1 MTQNT
6 IAMVDIKFAVKK
18 AKEYLADFFPEEIDT
33 IRLEE
38 TELNE
43 EGDIWKVTLSFLQK
57 KDPVSTVK
65 MSPMATGMAATG
77 FAGMFEGSVPSEY
90 RVYKS
95 LKVRKS
101 DGEVLGMTI
110 WKA

>member
-1 MTQNT
+1 MVQNT
-6 IAMVDIKFAVKK
+6 DVMVDIKSAVKK
-18 AKEYLADFFPEEIDT
+18 AKEYLAEFFPEEIDS

-43 EGDIWKVTLSFLQK
+43 EGDIWKVTLSFLRET
-57 KDPVSTVK
+57 DPISTVK
-65 MSPMATGMAATG
+65 TSPFST
-77 FAGMFEGSVPSEY
+77 MFEGTIPAEH

-110 WKA
+110 WKP

>member
-6 IAMVDIKFAVKK
+6 NVMVDIKFAVKK
-18 AKEYLADFFPEEIDT
+18 AKEYLADFFPEEINS

-43 EGDIWKVTLSFLQK
+43 EGNIWKVTLSFLAET
-57 KDPVSTVK
+57 DPISTVK
-65 MSPMATGMAATG
+65 TSTFST
-77 FAGMFEGSVPSEY
+77 MFEGSMPSEH

-101 DGEVLGMTI
+101 DGEVLSMTI

>member
-1 MTQNT
+1 M
-6 IAMVDIKFAVKK
+6 IDIKTAVKK
-18 AKEYLADFFPEEIDT
+18 AKVYLIDFFPEKADS

-43 EGDIWKVTLSFLQK
+43 DGNFWKVTLSFLEE
-57 KDPVSTVK
+57 KDKETMVKSPLSTIFEHQI
-65 MSPMATGMAATG
+65 ATD
-77 FAGMFEGSVPSEY
+77 Y

-95 LKVRKS
+95 LKVRAK

>member
-1 MTQNT
+1 M
-6 IAMVDIKFAVKK
+6 IDIKLAVKK
-18 AKEYLADFFPEEIDT
+18 AKEYLVDFFPEKADS

-43 EGDIWKVTLSFLQK
+43 DGNFWKVTLSFLEE
-57 KDPVSTVK
+57 KDKEVMVRSPLTAIFEHQISTD
-65 MSPMATGMAATG
+65 
-77 FAGMFEGSVPSEY
+77 Y

-95 LKVRKS
+95 LKVRAK

>member
-1 MTQNT
+1 M
-6 IAMVDIKFAVKK
+6 IDIKAAVKK
-18 AKEYLADFFPEEIDT
+18 AKEYLVDFFPEKADS

-38 TELNE
+38 TELDEN
-43 EGDIWKVTLSFLQK
+43 GNFWKVTLSFIEENDNIDMTPK
-57 KDPVSTVK
+57 SNFST
-65 MSPMATGMAATG
+65 
-77 FAGMFEGSVPSEY
+77 MFSGSIVADY

-95 LKVRKS
+95 LKVRAK

>member
-1 MTQNT
+1 MVQNSDV
-6 IAMVDIKFAVKK
+6 MVDIKSSVKK
-18 AKEYLADFFPEEIDT
+18 AKEYLVEFFPEKTDS

-43 EGDIWKVTLSFLQK
+43 QGNYWKVTLSFLEDS
-57 KDPVSTVK
+57 DPISTVNT
-65 MSPMATGMAATG
+65 SP
-77 FAGMFEGSVPSEY
+77 FAMMLEGQRPSEY

-95 LKVRKS
+95 LKVRAK

>member
-1 MTQNT
+1 M
-6 IAMVDIKFAVKK
+6 IDIKSAVKK
-18 AKEYLADFFPEEIDT
+18 AMGYLAEFFPEKTDS

-43 EGDIWKVTLSFLQK
+43 DGEFWNVTLSFLED
-57 KDPVSTVK
+57 KDNLDIDGTAVK
-65 MSPMATGMAATG
+65 SPFAT
-77 FAGMFEGSVPSEY
+77 MFETPIASNY

-95 LKVRKS
+95 LKVRAN
-101 DGEVLGMTI
+101 DGEVLGMKI

>member
-1 MTQNT
+1 M
-6 IAMVDIKFAVKK
+6 IGIKLAVKK
-18 AKEYLADFFPEEIDT
+18 AKEYLVDFFPEKADS

-43 EGDIWKVTLSFLQK
+43 DSEFWKVTLSFLEERDNLDSEGMVLK
-57 KDPVSTVK
+57 
-65 MSPMATGMAATG
+65 SPLAA
-77 FAGMFEGSVPSEY
+77 MFETQIASNY

-95 LKVRKS
+95 LKVRAS

>member
-1 MTQNT
+1 M
-6 IAMVDIKFAVKK
+6 IDIKSAVKK
-18 AKEYLADFFPEEIDT
+18 AKEYLIDFFPDKADS

-38 TELNE
+38 TEFNE
-43 EGDIWKVTLSFLQK
+43 NANIWKVTLSFMEERDQVALMAK
-57 KDPVSTVK
+57 
-65 MSPMATGMAATG
+65 SPLAD
-77 FAGMFEGSVPSEY
+77 MFQGSMPSEY

-95 LKVRKS
+95 LKIRAK

>member
-1 MTQNT
+1 M
-6 IAMVDIKFAVKK
+6 IDIKTAVKK
-18 AKEYLADFFPEEIDT
+18 AKEYLVDFFPEKADS

-38 TELNE
+38 TEFNE
-43 EGDIWKVTLSFLQK
+43 NADVWKVTLSFMEERDQVASVTK
-57 KDPVSTVK
+57 
-65 MSPMATGMAATG
+65 SPLAD
-77 FAGMFEGSVPSEY
+77 MFQGSIPSEY

-95 LKVRKS
+95 LKIRAK

>member
-1 MTQNT
+1 M
-6 IAMVDIKFAVKK
+6 IDIKSAVKR
-18 AKEYLADFFPEEIDT
+18 AKEYLAEFFPEKIDS

-43 EGDIWKVTLSFLQK
+43 DGNFWKVTLSFLEEREQVALTTK
-57 KDPVSTVK
+57 SALSD
-65 MSPMATGMAATG
+65 
-77 FAGMFEGSVPSEY
+77 MFQASLPSEY

-95 LKVRKS
+95 LKIRAK
-101 DGEVLGMTI
+101 DGELIGMNI

>member
-1 MTQNT
+1 ML
-6 IAMVDIKFAVKK
+6 DIKSAVKK
-18 AKEYLADFFPEEIDT
+18 AKEYLVDFFPEKADS

-43 EGDIWKVTLSFLQK
+43 EGGFWKVTLSFIEENDNVDVMPK
-57 KDPVSTVK
+57 SNFST
-65 MSPMATGMAATG
+65 
-77 FAGMFEGSVPSEY
+77 MFGGSLVADY

-95 LKVRKS
+95 LKVRAS

>member
-1 MTQNT
+1 M
-6 IAMVDIKFAVKK
+6 IDIKLAVKK
-18 AKEYLADFFPEEIDT
+18 AKEYLAEFFPEEIDS

-43 EGDIWKVTLSFLQK
+43 EGDVWKVTLSFLRET
-57 KDPVSTVK
+57 DPISTIK
-65 MSPMATGMAATG
+65 TSPFST
-77 FAGMFEGSVPSEY
+77 MFEGSIPSEH

>member
-1 MTQNT
+1 MLN
-6 IAMVDIKFAVKK
+6 IKLAVNK
-18 AKEYLADFFPEEIDT
+18 AKEYLVDFFPEKADS

-43 EGDIWKVTLSFLQK
+43 DGNFWKVTLSFIEENDNLDGMPK
-57 KDPVSTVK
+57 SSFST
-65 MSPMATGMAATG
+65 
-77 FAGMFEGSVPSEY
+77 MFGGSLVADH

-95 LKVRKS
+95 LKVRTS

>member
-1 MTQNT
+1 MLN
-6 IAMVDIKFAVKK
+6 IKLAVNK
-18 AKEYLADFFPEEIDT
+18 AKAYLVDFFPEKADS

-43 EGDIWKVTLSFLQK
+43 DGEFWNVTLSFLED
-57 KDPVSTVK
+57 KDNLDVEGTAVK
-65 MSPMATGMAATG
+65 SPFATIFQTSIA
-77 FAGMFEGSVPSEY
+77 SNY

-95 LKVRKS
+95 IKVRAT
-101 DGEVLGMTI
+101 DGEVLGMKI